1 MAISSLLDRMQAAGL
16 IERRNV
22 HNDRRVHAVFLTEDG
37 TGLVRKMNDLAANVL
52 QEVFAGTSTDDREQ
66 LRSLLE
72 TIKTNATGIT

>member
-1 MAISSLLDRMQAAGL
+1 
-16 IERRNV
+16 
-22 HNDRRVHAVFLTEDG
+22 
-37 TGLVRKMNDLAANVL
+37 MNDLAANVL